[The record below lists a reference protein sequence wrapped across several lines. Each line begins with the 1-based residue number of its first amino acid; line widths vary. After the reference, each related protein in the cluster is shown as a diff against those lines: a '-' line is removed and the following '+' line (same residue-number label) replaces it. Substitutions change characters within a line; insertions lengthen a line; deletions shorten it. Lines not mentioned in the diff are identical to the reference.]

1 MFQAKLFIILW
12 AIKMLSGNLCM
23 NNNELVQILRVLET
37 VPYLAVCLAS
47 HRGASNRVSG
57 EFV

>member
-1 MFQAKLFIILW
+1 
-12 AIKMLSGNLCM
+12 M
-23 NNNELVQILRVLET
+23 NNNELLQLLSVLET

-47 HRGASNRVSG
+47 HRGASNIVSG